1 MKDYRALI
9 SVVVRDATM
18 KLGGCPELHHR
29 ALVPRRYH
37 EAVGYQGREHK
48 RAALAAL
55 LLVAG
60 AGFEPAT
67 FGL

>member
-1 MKDYRALI
+1 MLVWQPHDQ
-9 SVVVRDATM
+9 
-18 KLGGCPELHHR
+18 GPGW

-37 EAVGYQGREHK
+37 EIRDGAPSPKAKPPRLRGPRE
-48 RAALAAL
+48 
-55 LLVAG
+55 VAG